1 MMTKNDLIKRFTIS
15 GKERKGKVEIL
26 KAMKVI
32 LKTKQMM
39 ETPISMSAILHLI
52 RVQIL
57 MKMRLT
63 IRKKKL
69 LM

>member
-1 MMTKNDLIKRFTIS
+1 MKTKNDIIKRFTIS

-32 LKTKQMM
+32 LKTKQMT
-39 ETPISMSAILHLI
+39 ETPILMSVILHLT

-63 IRKKKL
+63 I
-69 LM
+69 

>member
-1 MMTKNDLIKRFTIS
+1 MKTKNDIIKRFTIS
-15 GKERKGKVEIL
+15 GKERKGRVEIS

-32 LKTKQMM
+32 LRTKQMT
-39 ETPISMSAILHLI
+39 ETPISMSVILHLT

-63 IRKKKL
+63 I
-69 LM
+69 